1 MPWLGWNPDDAPDL
15 LKSTHL
21 SLQIIRISNAS
32 SEILWP
38 HCLRPGKEDVH
49 SRGQIAAAP
58 LIQLGPGLISS
69 AFLPNGVPH
78 IFSEFDSFLFN
89 SFVSFCD
96 NELVHKNRC
105 PR

>member
-1 MPWLGWNPDDAPDL
+1 MVNILQFCTTISRDAIVFAKWHRPYIHL
-15 LKSTHL
+15 LKSIRL
-21 SLQIIRISNAS
+21 SLQIIRISNATS
-32 SEILWP
+32 QILWP

-78 IFSEFDSFLFN
+78 IFFRIQLFSFL
-89 SFVSFCD
+89 
-96 NELVHKNRC
+96 
-105 PR
+105 